1 MKYLLLI
8 SLLVA
13 GITTRA
19 QEYNVA
25 LIPDSIKTDADAVL
39 RNEYLEVYIKSLE
52 KTIVKHKYAITI
64 FNENGAEYA
73 KYQKSYD
80 TKSPLYDI
88 SGTLYDAAG
97 KKLKTVKRKDIVDVS
112 LQDGMSLMLDD
123 RIKAHNF
130 YYNIYPYTIEYE
142 DEQDI
147 KGTYTLPSWYPVN
160 GEKYGVLQ
168 SKYKVIYPA
177 DYHLR
182 YKEYNYNGKPTI
194 TTDKDITITWEL
206 NNYKPLITEFAQ
218 PSLREILPQVR
229 IAPTDFVYQ
238 GVKGSFATW
247 QDYGKFQLMLNKDR
261 DVLPDNIKQ
270 QVHSLTDKLTTIE
283 EKTKVLYDFLQ
294 KNTRYISIQL
304 GIGGFQPFE
313 AKYVAEKKYGD
324 CKALSNYMVALLKE
338 AGVSANYVIAYGGSG
353 KGSDRVDASFP
364 AEYFNHVIACV
375 PNGKDT
381 IWLECTN
388 QDVSAGYMGEF
399 TGNRKVYVVDE
410 KSGGG
415 YITKTPTYKYTDNLQ
430 LRTVTATIDKEGN
443 LQAEVKT
450 HFTGLAQELQHGL
463 LHEATPEERTKYLNE
478 VISLPTYKIEKN
490 DYKETKGYIPAMD
503 EILIINS
510 PNYASTSSKRLFVTP
525 NMFNK
530 STARL
535 PTDKPRKYDLELS
548 YPFRDIDSVNIT
560 IPDGYTVEAL
570 PQNMNLTNKFGN
582 YKVSYTVNANT
593 IQLIRLK
600 ERINSRFPASDYEEL
615 AKFYETMYKA
625 DRAKIV
631 FVKKEG

>member
-1 MKYLLLI
+1 MKYLLFIGLI
-8 SLLVA
+8 TVGLVA
-13 GITTRA
+13 TA
-19 QEYNVA
+19 QDYNVA
-25 LIPDSIKTDADAVL
+25 LIPDSLKTDADAVL
-39 RNEYLEVYIKSLE
+39 RNQYTEVHIKSLE

-64 FNENGAEYA
+64 LNENGAEYA
-73 KYQKSYD
+73 EYQNRYD

-88 SGTLYDAAG
+88 SGTLYDAMG
-97 KKLKTVKRKDIVDVS
+97 KKLRTVKRKDIVDVS

-130 YYNIYPYTIEYE
+130 YYNVYPYTIEYE

-147 KGTYTLPSWYPVN
+147 KGTYQLQGWYPVN
-160 GEKYGVLQ
+160 GDKFAVQQ

-177 DYHLR
+177 DYQLR
-182 YKEYNYNGKPTI
+182 YKEYNYKGKPTN
-194 TTDKDITITWEL
+194 TADKDITITWEL
-206 NNYKPLITEFAQ
+206 NNYKPIVTEFGQ

-238 GVKGSFATW
+238 GYKGSFATW

-261 DVLPDNIKQ
+261 DALPDNVKQ
-270 QVHSLTDKLTTIE
+270 QIHALTDKLPTIE
-283 EKTKVLYDFLQ
+283 EKTKALYDFLQ

-338 AGVSANYVIAYGGSG
+338 IGVPANYVIAYGGR
-353 KGSDRVDASFP
+353 GSDRVDETFP

-381 IWLECTN
+381 IWLECTS

-415 YITKTPTYKYTDNLQ
+415 YITKTPSYKHTDNLQ
-430 LRTVTATIDKEGN
+430 LRTVTATVDKDGN

-450 HFTGLAQELQHGL
+450 HFTGLAQEEQHGL
-463 LHEATPEERTKYLNE
+463 LHQATPEQRTKYLNE
-478 VISLPTYKIEKN
+478 HISLPTYKIEKN
-490 DYKETKGYIPAMD
+490 EYKETKGYIPVMD
-503 EILIINS
+503 EILIISS
-510 PNYASTSSKRLFVTP
+510 PNYASTSGKRLFITP
-525 NMFNK
+525 NLFNK
-530 STARL
+530 STMRL
-535 PTDKPRKYDLELS
+535 PLDKPRKYDIDLN
-548 YPFRDIDSVNIT
+548 YPFKDIDTVNIT

-570 PQNMNLTNKFGN
+570 PQNVALSNKFGN
-582 YKVSYTVNANT
+582 YKVNYLVTANT

-600 ERINSRFPASDYEEL
+600 ERLNSRFPASDYEEL
-615 AKFYETMYKA
+615 AKFYDAMYKA
-625 DRAKIV
+625 DRARIV

>member
-8 SLLVA
+8 GLLVA
-13 GITTRA
+13 GATATA
-19 QEYNVA
+19 QDYNVA
-25 LIPDSIKTDADAVL
+25 LIPDSLKTDADAVV
-39 RNEYLEVYIKSLE
+39 RNEYLEVHIKSLE
-52 KTIVKHKYAITI
+52 KTIIKHKYVITI

-73 KYQKSYD
+73 GYYNRYD

-97 KKLKTVKRKDIVDVS
+97 KKLRTVKRKDIVDVS

-130 YYNIYPYTIEYE
+130 YYNVYPYTIEYE

-147 KGTYTLPSWYPVN
+147 KGTYELEGWYPVN
-160 GEKYGVLQ
+160 GDKYAVQQ
-168 SKYKVIYPA
+168 SKYKVIYPS
-177 DYHLR
+177 DYKLR
-182 YKEYNYNGKPTI
+182 FKEYNYNGKPVI
-194 TTDKDITITWEL
+194 TTDKEVTITWEL
-206 NNYKPLITEFAQ
+206 NNYKPFTREIFQTSDA
-218 PSLREILPQVR
+218 EILPRVR

-238 GVKGSFATW
+238 GYKGSFANW

-261 DVLPDNIKQ
+261 DALPDNIKQ

-338 AGVSANYVIAYGGSG
+338 ASVNANYVIAHAGR
-353 KGSDRVDASFP
+353 GSDRVDETFP

-388 QDVSAGYMGEF
+388 QDKSAGYMGEF

-415 YITKTPTYKYTDNLQ
+415 YITKTPSYKHTDNLQ
-430 LRTVTATIDKEGN
+430 LRTVAATVDKDGN

-450 HFTGLAQELQHGL
+450 HFTGLAQEELHRL
-463 LHEATPEERTKYLNE
+463 LHYYTPEQRTKYLNE
-478 VISLPTYKIEKN
+478 RISLPTYKIEKN
-490 DYKETKGYIPAMD
+490 DYKETKGRIPAMD
-503 EILIINS
+503 ETLIITS
-510 PNYASTSSKRLFVTP
+510 PNYASTSGKRLFITP
-525 NMFNK
+525 NLFNK
-530 STARL
+530 NGLRL
-535 PTDKPRKYDLELS
+535 PIDKPRKYDIEFS
-548 YPFRDIDSVNIT
+548 YPFRDVDTVNIT
-560 IPDGYTVEAL
+560 IPNGYTIEAQ
-570 PQNMNLTNKFGN
+570 PQNITITNQFG
-582 YKVSYTVNANT
+582 SYTTNYTITANNIT
-593 IQLIRLK
+593 LIRIHENIK
-600 ERINSRFPASDYEEL
+600 SRYPSSDYEAL
-615 AKFYETMYKA
+615 AKFYEAIYKA
-625 DRAKIV
+625 DRARIV

>member
-8 SLLVA
+8 GLLVA
-13 GITTRA
+13 GATTKA
-19 QEYNVA
+19 QDYNVA
-25 LIPDSIKTDADAVL
+25 LIPDSLKTDADAVV
-39 RNEYLEVYIKSLE
+39 RTEYKEVHIKSLE

-73 KYQKSYD
+73 EYYNRYD

-88 SGTLYDAAG
+88 SGTLYDASG
-97 KKLKTVKRKDIVDVS
+97 KKLRTVKRKDIVDQS
-112 LQDGMSLMLDD
+112 MQDGMSLMLDD
-123 RIKAHNF
+123 RIKTHNF
-130 YYNIYPYTIEYE
+130 YYNVYPYTIEYE
-142 DEQDI
+142 DEQET
-147 KGTYTLPSWYPVN
+147 KGTYFLQGWYPVN
-160 GEKYGVLQ
+160 GDKYAVQQ

-177 DYHLR
+177 DYQLR
-182 YKEYNYNGKPTI
+182 YKEYNYKGKPTI
-194 TTDKDITITWEL
+194 TTDKEITMTWEL
-206 NNYKPLITEFAQ
+206 NNYKPFVREIYQTSHA
-218 PSLREILPQVR
+218 EILPQVR
-229 IAPTDFVYQ
+229 IAPTDFVHEGY
-238 GVKGSFATW
+238 KGSLATW

-261 DVLPDNIKQ
+261 DALPDNIKQ
-270 QVHSLTDKLTTIE
+270 QVHSLTDKLTSVE
-283 EKTKVLYDFLQ
+283 DKTKMLYDFLQ

-338 AGVSANYVIAYGGSG
+338 AGVPANYVIVYGGR
-353 KGSDRVDASFP
+353 GSDRVDETFP

-388 QDVSAGYMGEF
+388 QDVSAGYMGAF

-415 YITKTPTYKYTDNLQ
+415 YITKTPSYKHTDNLE
-430 LRTVTATIDKEGN
+430 LRTVTATVDKDGN
-443 LQAEVKT
+443 LQAEAKT
-450 HFTGLAQELQHGL
+450 HFTGLSQELQHDL
-463 LHEATPEERTKYLNE
+463 LHTATPEQRTKYLNE

-490 DYKETKGYIPAMD
+490 EYKETKGYIPAMD
-503 EILIINS
+503 ETLIISS
-510 PNYASTSSKRLFVTP
+510 PNYASTSGKRLFITP

-530 STARL
+530 SSARL
-535 PTDKPRKYDLELS
+535 PTDKPRKYDIELG
-548 YPFRDIDSVNIT
+548 YPFRDIDTVNIT
-560 IPDGYTVEAL
+560 IPNGYTVEAL
-570 PQNMNLTNKFGN
+570 PQNINLTNKFGN
-582 YKVSYTVNANT
+582 YKVNYTVTANT
-593 IQLIRLK
+593 IQLVRLK
-600 ERINSRFPASDYEEL
+600 ERLNSRYAASDYEEL
-615 AKFYETMYKA
+615 AKFYEAMYKA

>member
-8 SLLVA
+8 ALLVA
-13 GITTRA
+13 SLTATA
-19 QEYNVA
+19 QDYNVA
-25 LIPDSIKTDADAVL
+25 LIPDSLKTDADAVL
-39 RNEYLEVYIKSLE
+39 RNEYLEVHIKSLE

-73 KYQKSYD
+73 KYQNSYD

-88 SGTLYDAAG
+88 SGTLYDASG
-97 KKLKTVKRKDIVDVS
+97 KKLRTVKRKDIVDVS
-112 LQDGMSLMLDD
+112 VQDGMSLMLDD

-130 YYNIYPYTIEYE
+130 FYSVYPYTIEYE

-147 KGTYTLPSWYPVN
+147 KSTFFLEGWYPVN
-160 GEKYGVLQ
+160 GDKYGVQQ

-177 DYHLR
+177 NYQLR
-182 YKEYNYNGKPTI
+182 YKEYNYNGKPT
-194 TTDKDITITWEL
+194 TTSDKESSITWEL
-206 NNYKPLITEFAQ
+206 NNYKPVITEFAQ
-218 PSLREILPQVR
+218 PSLRETLPQVR
-229 IAPTDFVYQ
+229 IAPTDFMYQ
-238 GVKGSFATW
+238 GFKGSFATW

-261 DVLPDNIKQ
+261 DILPDNIKQ
-270 QVHSLTDKLTTIE
+270 QVHTLTDKLTTIE
-283 EKTKVLYDFLQ
+283 EKTKVLYNFLQ

-338 AGVSANYVIAYGGSG
+338 AGVSANYVIAYGGR
-353 KGSDRVDASFP
+353 GSDRVDETFP
-364 AEYFNHVIACV
+364 ADYFNHVIACV

-381 IWLECTN
+381 IWLECTS

-415 YITKTPTYKYTDNLQ
+415 YITKTPSYKHSDNLEI
-430 LRTVTATIDKEGN
+430 RIVTATVDKDGN

-450 HFTGLAQELQHGL
+450 HFTGLSQELQHDL
-463 LHEATPEERTKYLNE
+463 LHRSTPEERTKYLNE
-478 VISLPTYKIEKN
+478 RISLPTYKIEKN
-490 DYKETKGYIPAMD
+490 DYKETKGRIPAMD
-503 EILIINS
+503 ETLIITS
-510 PNYASTSSKRLFVTP
+510 PNYASTSGKRIFITP

-530 STARL
+530 STVRL
-535 PTDKPRKYDLELS
+535 PTDKPRKYDIELN
-548 YPFRDIDSVNIT
+548 YPFKDIDTVNIT
-560 IPDGYTVEAL
+560 IPEGYTIEAM
-570 PQNMNLTNKFGN
+570 PQNINITNKFGT
-582 YKVSYTVNANT
+582 YKVSYTVAANN

-600 ERINSRFPASDYEEL
+600 ERPNSRFPASDYEEL
-615 AKFYETMYKA
+615 AKFYEAMYKA
-625 DRAKIV
+625 DRARIV